1 MDTSSLGYDN
11 FYTEMQARLRT
22 LLPDNILDCKPKY
35 KVDGNRMQISLD
47 QITGSHYEIC
57 LRHSDYHEIALHFE
71 STPERSLARRQAF
84 DPLLKQIS
92 DAVSS
97 DTVRRHVQS
106 GKHENRGWM
115 RVWIE
120 CPIQPLT
127 ESLLSEYTDVFA
139 RFIMATFPTLEKI
152 YQQEEAEKG

>member
-1 MDTSSLGYDN
+1 MNTSSLGYDT
-11 FYTEMQARLRT
+11 FFTEMQTRLRT
-22 LLPDNILDCKPKY
+22 LLPDNILARKPEY
-35 KVDGNRMQISLD
+35 KVRSNRMQIFLD
-47 QITGSHYEIC
+47 RITGSHYEIC
-57 LRHSDYHEIALHFE
+57 LRGDYHEIALHFE
-71 STPERSLARRQAF
+71 STPERSLARRQVF

-106 GKHENRGWM
+106 GKHENCGWM